1 MRTHCVLRN
10 IYLGTILD
18 IFRTYYVE
26 FVHTYDTS
34 TDLASLMQHDLR
46 FHHTRKGRAFYHEVQ
61 QQTRQ
66 PTLVPR
72 RMLRLV
78 GPLWRDAK
86 PVHELELRSSRHCYS
101 SNTLKAGGCT
111 LLVSE
116 GEDTRDRGLG
126 FFLLGWGCPTRNE
139 QSKARRIRCSTLDA
153 YLVRFVAGE
162 DLEVK
167 RCDHFPR
174 LLPVNCIQAAAT
186 AGGISA
192 SNTYKGQ
199 FENTS
204 CPTSMLFDI
213 TVHQGPLEQLN
224 KPVVRDLKDRRGQ
237 CKIVKHFLRRHTNQN
252 V

>member
-1 MRTHCVLRN
+1 MGGADTNRGWLGKRTL
-10 IYLGTILD
+10 
-18 IFRTYYVE
+18 E
-26 FVHTYDTS
+26 
-34 TDLASLMQHDLR
+34 QHDLR
-46 FHHTRKGRAFYHEVQ
+46 FHHTGKGRAFDNEVQ

-78 GPLWRDAK
+78 RPLRRDAK
-86 PVHELELRSSRHCYS
+86 PVHELKLRSSRHCYS
-101 SNTLKAGGCT
+101 SNTLKAGRCT

-126 FFLLGWGCPTRNE
+126 FFLLGWRCPTRNE
-139 QSKARRIRCSTLDA
+139 QSEARRIRCSTLDTHHV
-153 YLVRFVAGE
+153 LVVASE
-162 DLEVK
+162 DIKVQ

-186 AGGISA
+186 AGGIA
-192 SNTYKGQ
+192 PSNTYKGQ

-213 TVHQGPLEQLN
+213 TVHQGPS
-224 KPVVRDLKDRRGQ
+224 K
-237 CKIVKHFLRRHTNQN
+237 
-252 V
+252 